1 MLLARGRRDSI
12 AIPVCCDALSP
23 EMAQSEHPT
32 VARQCPLLGVKRTST
47 VADLMSAF
55 DPKRTSAA
63 QHYRQRKTS
72 RSLSI
77 LLTLSF
83 RSLCP
88 ETHKRQLAHL
98 VYGSAFSRPAQTA
111 RSKQLLQP

>member
-63 QHYRQRKTS
+63 QHYRQRNDRLDPFR
-72 RSLSI
+72 RSQIPAVINDWKSAQSQALG
-77 LLTLSF
+77 
-83 RSLCP
+83 
-88 ETHKRQLAHL
+88 KR
-98 VYGSAFSRPAQTA
+98 
-111 RSKQLLQP
+111 